1 MIFKDAEETLISMM
15 DGFEIEEIIDDE
27 EPLFVSREDPV
38 TMPDYS
44 GKKPLVPSWIFS
56 VHSLWF
62 R

>member
-15 DGFEIEEIIDDE
+15 DGFEIEEIVDDE

-44 GKKPLVPSWIFS
+44 GKKPPIIDIFCS
-56 VHSLWF
+56 SPLF

>member
-1 MIFKDAEETLISMM
+1 MIFKEEEEKPKIII
-15 DGFEIEEIIDDE
+15 DGFEIETVIEDE

-44 GKKPLVPSWIFS
+44 GKRPRIMDILCLLPF
-56 VHSLWF
+56 F

>member
-1 MIFKDAEETLISMM
+1 MM

>member
-38 TMPDYS
+38 IMPDYS
-44 GKKPLVPSWIFS
+44 GKKPLVLIMDIFC
-56 VHSLWF
+56 SLPWF